1 MKPLRLAVIGIAGL
15 AGLAAVMLSGR
26 NEPQGEVAAAPDNA
40 NLTEILVAK
49 ADLPVGTAVVG
60 EEQLTWAKWP
70 QTLASGTMILRTA
83 RPDAIT
89 EFKGSIVRQ
98 PFFVNEPIR
107 EEKLIKAN
115 GSGFLSAILP
125 SGKRG
130 VAIAI
135 DNTGATT
142 AGGFILPNDYVDVL
156 VTEDSNGSPKTSTIL
171 SNIRVLAIGQNVQEK
186 DGERFIVGQTAT
198 LQLDPDESEI
208 VILNQKR
215 GSLSL
220 ILRSLQDVR
229 KLEVRHN
236 NARVTVVRSGI
247 IDESAK

>member
-1 MKPLRLAVIGIAGL
+1 MKPLRLAIIGIAGL

-26 NEPQGEVAAAPDNA
+26 NEPQVEVAAVPDNV

-49 ADLPVGTAVVG
+49 ADLPVGTTVVG

-70 QTLASGTMILRTA
+70 QTLASGAMILRTA

-89 EFKGSIVRQ
+89 EFKGAIVRQ

-220 ILRSLQDVR
+220 ILRSLQDAR